1 MVAAEAMVALEEEE
15 QAAAAMAAGAS
26 GAGVMAEAG
35 EVWVGWVE
43 FSAEVVAQMEYR

>member
-26 GAGVMAEAG
+26 GAGVMAEANDARDAAQP
-35 EVWVGWVE
+35 WCHP
-43 FSAEVVAQMEYR
+43 AEPECQSL